1 MKKMTLIAAFTAA
14 ALTNM
19 QAMAEQPMPAGKG
32 AQVQQ
37 KAPNV
42 SEFDKQMAQIQENMK
57 KMQDEMDKIHQTKD
71 PQTRQKLLKD
81 HWSTMQNNMQ
91 MMEGMWGPDGC
102 MGGGMG
108 HDMMMGGH
116 MMGWGDMDDYY
127 SNLTSEQ
134 MKQRQY
140 MMDRYMP
147 MQQMM
152 MDHIMRHQ
160 HEMGMQPA

>member
-1 MKKMTLIAAFTAA
+1 MKKTALIATLVAA
-14 ALTNM
+14 ALSATS
-19 QAMAEQPMPAGKG
+19 AIADKTVPSKG
-32 AQVQQ
+32 AQTQQ
-37 KAPNV
+37 NAPNV
-42 SEFDKQMAQIQENMK
+42 AEFDKQMQQIQENMK

-91 MMEGMWGPDGC
+91 MMEGMWGPGGC
-102 MGGGMG
+102 MGGGVG

-127 SNLTSEQ
+127 SNLSPEQ

-140 MMDRYMP
+140 MMDHYMP

-152 MDHIMRHQ
+152 MDHMMRHQ
-160 HEMGMQPA
+160 HEMWMQPPR